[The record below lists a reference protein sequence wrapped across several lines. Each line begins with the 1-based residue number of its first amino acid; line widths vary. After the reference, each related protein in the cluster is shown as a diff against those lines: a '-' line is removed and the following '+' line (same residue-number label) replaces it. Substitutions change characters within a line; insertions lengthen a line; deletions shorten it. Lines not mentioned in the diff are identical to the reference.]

1 MSKQTFRKNLNS
13 RTTKMKAV
21 LAAEAGVLQTST
33 VSLSSS
39 QKIDN
44 STQIVFS
51 IGTQSFYDGKITM
64 EIFPKDTW
72 DTYTQSFMSTNWSNI
87 TEIQISEKLYKY
99 FAFFNV
105 DYTLRFA
112 VSNPR
117 IINNGSYNYFK
128 CDVNINV
135 YTNINDGLTKLQEEG
150 WNLASVFFKNGRLTW
165 EVNKFTQETG
175 GTLRVQAILR
185 SNNFTLYLSNGES
198 FNKTSS

>member
-51 IGTQSFYDGKITM
+51 IETRSFKDGKITM
-64 EIFPKDTW
+64 DIFPKDTN
-72 DTYTQSFMSTNWSNI
+72 TESFMSTNLSNI
-87 TEIQISEKLYKY
+87 TEIQISEKLYKNLY
-99 FAFFNV
+99 VMFLSV

-117 IINNGSYNYFK
+117 IINNGSYNYFR

-150 WNLASVFFKNGRLTW
+150 WKLASVVLKNNNTTW
-165 EVNKFTQETG
+165 EVKKFTEG
-175 GTLRVQAILR
+175 VQAILR

-198 FNKTSS
+198 FNKTSFSIF

>member
-51 IGTQSFYDGKITM
+51 IGTQAFYDGKITM
-64 EIFPKDTW
+64 EIFPKDT
-72 DTYTQSFMSTNWSNI
+72 TTESFMSTNLSNI
-87 TEIQISEKLYKY
+87 TEIQISEKLYK
-99 FAFFNV
+99 FSGFLSV

-150 WNLASVFFKNGRLTW
+150 WKLASVVLNNNNATW

-175 GTLRVQAILR
+175 GTLRVQAILM

-198 FNKTSS
+198 FNKTSFSIF